1 MFDGVSAEP
10 RENATVVVEDGR
22 IKEVADGAVRAPA
35 DAERVAC
42 GGRTLMP
49 GLIDAHFHALL
60 VDLNVP
66 SLDDMP
72 ASLIYQHAR
81 VSLESS
87 LKRGFTTVRDAGG
100 ADLGLA
106 LAVEQG
112 LIAGSRVLFSG
123 RAISQTGGHGD
134 MRNQTRFEPCG
145 CAGYHGIVSQVAD
158 GVDAVRQVVRE
169 ELRKGAHQ
177 IKMMVSGG
185 VLSPTDP
192 LWMDQY
198 SDEEIRVGV
207 EEAATRRTYV
217 MAHAHTASAVRRCAT
232 LGVRSI
238 EHGTQIDAEAA
249 EVAAKAGAFVVPT
262 LITLFAMLESGAE
275 FGLRKVFADKL
286 QDLGDDGLRSLEV
299 CQAAGVPMGFGH
311 RPAWALAGPAEPGV
325 PDPERGACT
334 CGRSA
339 LRNLDQRRADAAL
352 RRARHHRAGGA
363 GGHPGGGRR
372 SPERS
377 RTASGAGPPHSGYH
391 EGRAFLQER
400 ALAAAPK
407 RSPRTMVRY
416 TLRGG
421 CVIVARCSTRAHRT
435 RRLMRGGA
443 PRSNGGRL
451 HRLPA
456 VPPNPTYPNLVPL
469 NPGESRLNCGSK
481 SSLASPASAGHAGR
495 DSGWWLS

>member
-1 MFDGVSAEP
+1 MTIVFEGCRVFDGVSAEP

-22 IKEVADGAVRAPA
+22 IKEVAEGAVRAPA

-81 VSLESS
+81 LSLESS

-217 MAHAHTASAVRRCAT
+217 MAHAHTASAVRRCAE

-249 EVAAKAGAFVVPT
+249 EAAAEAGALVGPT
-262 LITLFAMLESGAE
+262 PACPWASAPICSGPCRT
-275 FGLRKVFADKL
+275 G
-286 QDLGDDGLRSLEV
+286 
-299 CQAAGVPMGFGH
+299 
-311 RPAWALAGPAEPGV
+311 
-325 PDPERGACT
+325 
-334 CGRSA
+334 
-339 LRNLDQRRADAAL
+339 
-352 RRARHHRAGGA
+352 RAR
-363 GGHPGGGRR
+363 
-372 SPERS
+372 
-377 RTASGAGPPHSGYH
+377 
-391 EGRAFLQER
+391 
-400 ALAAAPK
+400 
-407 RSPRTMVRY
+407 
-416 TLRGG
+416 
-421 CVIVARCSTRAHRT
+421 
-435 RRLMRGGA
+435 
-443 PRSNGGRL
+443 
-451 HRLPA
+451 
-456 VPPNPTYPNLVPL
+456 
-469 NPGESRLNCGSK
+469 
-481 SSLASPASAGHAGR
+481 SS
-495 DSGWWLS
+495 

>member
-1 MFDGVSAEP
+1 MTIVFEGCRVFDGASAEP
-10 RENATVVVEDGR
+10 RENAVVVVEDGR
-22 IKEVADGAVRAPA
+22 IKEVVDGAVRVPA

-60 VDLNVP
+60 IDLNVP

-81 VSLESS
+81 LSLESS

-134 MRNQTRFEPCG
+134 MRSQTRFEPCG
-145 CAGYHGIVSQVAD
+145 CAGYHGIITQVAD

-217 MAHAHTASAVRRCAT
+217 MAHAHTASAVRRCAA

-249 EVAAKAGAFVVPT
+249 EAAAEAGAFVVPT
-262 LITLFAMLESGAE
+262 LVTIFAMLESGDE

-286 QDLGDDGLRSLEV
+286 QGLGEDGLRSLEV
-299 CQAAGVPMGFGH
+299 CRAAGVPMGFGTDLLGPLQD
-311 RPAWALAGPAEPGV
+311 RQSQEFLIRGEVLAPVDVLRSATSINAALTQRSGELGTIAPGALADILVVNG
-325 PDPERGACT
+325 DPLSDLG
-334 CGRSA
+334 
-339 LRNLDQRRADAAL
+339 L
-352 RRARHHRAGGA
+352 
-363 GGHPGGGRR
+363 
-372 SPERS
+372 
-377 RTASGAGPPHSGYH
+377 
-391 EGRAFLQER
+391 LQEQGR
-400 ALAAAPK
+400 HIP
-407 RSPRTMVRY
+407 
-416 TLRGG
+416 
-421 CVIVARCSTRAHRT
+421 VI
-435 RRLMRGGA
+435 MKD
-443 PRSNGGRL
+443 GRFYKNEL
-451 HRLPA
+451 
-456 VPPNPTYPNLVPL
+456 
-469 NPGESRLNCGSK
+469 
-481 SSLASPASAGHAGR
+481 
-495 DSGWWLS
+495 